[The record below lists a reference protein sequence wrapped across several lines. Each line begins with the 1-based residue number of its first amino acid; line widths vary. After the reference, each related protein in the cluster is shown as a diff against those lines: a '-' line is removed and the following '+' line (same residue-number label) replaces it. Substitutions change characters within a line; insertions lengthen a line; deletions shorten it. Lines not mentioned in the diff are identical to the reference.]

1 MSAPGASHRAV
12 APICKLP
19 NELFY
24 HIIGYLTYACDI
36 NALGMTC
43 REFRPIA
50 DHVLYPRYAKQ
61 CTPAGMSRMAREG
74 NAKSV
79 RKLFASGVN
88 LKRFPETTYHY
99 RSPMCEAGENGRL
112 EVFQAF
118 VDVLGRKEALSLLE
132 MHEIVVRRGHLDI
145 IDCLIRMGLSN
156 EAALR
161 MVIIAC
167 KDCPLSTVE
176 FLVNSFWIDF
186 NASHDEDMTPV
197 RTAILAGRLDV
208 IKCLLNA
215 GATIADSD
223 LKGPYRCGSTLLRTA
238 ESNHTEVV
246 RFLLERGLKA
256 EGFTL
261 LQLQEMVRGGADDCA
276 VLLFDHMRQSKR
288 LKRPE
293 LLSTENRTALL
304 VLAAAIGDEA
314 LFGRLLCNVCIN
326 KKPDGWILNMSS
338 PGLYVA
344 IERGRDGMVKAILD
358 KLKDE
363 MSVGLADE
371 YRKAVSYAISAGQT
385 STIAM
390 ILDHASSA
398 WVDLYGYSW
407 LDGAAKVGDPSTFLL
422 LQERGGLNEFA
433 DLPARPALQRH
444 AARLGKALGT
454 NWKGTVTELEQV
466 LHLNESHLAR
476 ELCHQ
481 FRTGII
487 GALATHWDAD
497 SFNQIFDRI
506 PDFKGA
512 ACYKAFAN
520 AMDVLHFETVQV
532 FLQRSVDPNSKLLT
546 QAKNSAPSL
555 TRCVHAL
562 FRVALPGHPKVEECL
577 KIMRK
582 LVDSGADVDALD
594 SANRTA
600 LCYAI
605 GMKENNPWVIAIAK
619 ELLDL
624 GADPLVRL
632 DLGQSPLQSAL
643 ESGIPEMVE
652 LCMKA
657 LWDRGTLHIKWSA
670 LEKIIPFPCEEH
682 DDWEAY
688 ENEAATGYSVDDK
701 MRTWRRFAV
710 KKTLYKYKWRV
721 AYPPQAPWRWDDE
734 I

>member
-1 MSAPGASHRAV
+1 MSSSHRAV
-12 APICKLP
+12 APIFKLP
-19 NELFY
+19 NELLY
-24 HIIGYLTYACDI
+24 HIIGYLIYACDI

-43 REFRPIA
+43 RDFRPIA
-50 DHVLYPRYAKQ
+50 DHVLYPQYAKQ

-79 RKLFASGVN
+79 RKLFACGVS
-88 LKRFPETTYHY
+88 LKRIPETTYHY
-99 RSPMCEAGENGRL
+99 QSPMCEAGENGRL

-118 VDVLGRKEALSLLE
+118 VDVLGKKEALSLLE
-132 MHEIVVRRGHLDI
+132 MQEIVVRRGHLEI
-145 IDCLIRMGLSN
+145 IDYLIRMGLST

-167 KDCPLSTVE
+167 KDCPLSTVK
-176 FLVNSFWIDF
+176 FLVNSLWIDF
-186 NASHDEDMTPV
+186 NASHEDTTPM

-223 LKGPYRCGSTLLRTA
+223 LKGPYRCGSILLRAA

-276 VLLFDHMRQSKR
+276 VLLFEHIRQGKT

-304 VLAAAIGDEA
+304 VLAAAIGDES
-314 LFGRLLCNVCIN
+314 LFMRLLCNACIN
-326 KKPDGWILNMSS
+326 KRPDGWILNMSS

-344 IERGRDGMVKAILD
+344 IQRGRGRMVKAILD

-371 YRKAVSYAISAGQT
+371 YRKAVSYAISAGQA
-385 STIAM
+385 STIAI

-398 WVDLYGYSW
+398 CVDVYGYSW
-407 LDGAAKVGDPSTFLL
+407 LEGAAKVGDPSTFLL
-422 LQERGGLNEFA
+422 LQERGGLHEFA
-433 DLPARPALQRH
+433 NLPPRPALQRH
-444 AARLGKALGT
+444 AARLGKSLGT
-454 NWKGTVTELEQV
+454 NWKGTVSELEKI
-466 LHLNESHLAR
+466 LRLNESHLAW

-487 GALATHWDAD
+487 GALATHWDAN
-497 SFNQIFDRI
+497 SFRQIFDRI

-512 ACYKAFAN
+512 ACYKAFAY
-520 AMDVLHFETVQV
+520 AMDALHFETVQV
-532 FLQRSVDPNSKLLT
+532 FLQRSIDPNSKLLT
-546 QAKNSAPSL
+546 QAKDSAPSL

-562 FRVALPGHPKVEECL
+562 FRVALPGHPKIEECL
-577 KIMRK
+577 KIMRR

-594 SANRTA
+594 SANKSA

-605 GMKENNPWVIAIAK
+605 DRKENTPWAIAIAK

-624 GADPLVRL
+624 GADPLVGL
-632 DLGQSPLQSAL
+632 DLGQCPLQSAL
-643 ESGIPEMVE
+643 DSGMPEMIE
-652 LCMKA
+652 QCMKS

-670 LEKIIPFPCEEH
+670 LEKVIPFPCKEH
-682 DDWEAY
+682 DDWEVY
-688 ENEAATGYSVDDK
+688 ENEAAMGDSADDK
-701 MRTWRRFAV
+701 IRTWRRFAV
-710 KKTLYKYKWRV
+710 KKVLYKYKWRV